1 MAAVLTLWKRRRF
14 VWEGRILRGW
24 SEVGTTL
31 ERAGADRGRSTPH
44 VNARAANDDDEQFE
58 ADLVA
63 CVPALRAFARSLA
76 GDSSDAD
83 DLAQSTLLRALRAR
97 RQFTPGTSLK
107 SWLFTI
113 LRNQFYND
121 RRAARRSVALDPEDA
136 ERRLVACDD
145 PSAALELN
153 DVRMALMALPPE
165 QREALMLIGGAG
177 LSYEEASLVTG
188 VVVGTVK
195 SRVSRARA
203 TLQARLESGKF
214 KRDRLPAQA
223 SAAWL
228 MSPIRSMYR

>member
-1 MAAVLTLWKRRRF
+1 
-14 VWEGRILRGW
+14 
-24 SEVGTTL
+24 
-31 ERAGADRGRSTPH
+31 
-44 VNARAANDDDEQFE
+44 
-58 ADLVA
+58 VA

-83 DLAQSTLLRALRAR
+83 DLAQTTLLRALRAR

-145 PSAALELN
+145 PGAALALN

-177 LSYEEASLVTG
+177 LSYEEASIVTG

-203 TLQARLESGKF
+203 TLQARLESGQF

-228 MSPIRSMYR
+228 TSPLQLSR